1 MKTVLS
7 ACVLLIAICGAAHAA
22 EMRPDGVKLDM
33 GVYKESDAQALRTDV
48 WWYSRYG
55 KRCYHGPRWIRACH

>member
-7 ACVLLIAICGAAHAA
+7 ACVLAMAIGGAAQAA
-22 EMRPDGVKLDM
+22 EVPSDSVKLDM

-55 KRCYHGPRWIRACH
+55 KRCYHGRRWIRACH